1 MGNERRRGDYLTI
14 MTREENNCVG
24 CPDGLPCIGNN
35 CPMRNVPHTYC
46 DNCGEEID
54 PDYAIKDG
62 EMEYCD
68 DCAEELGLLEE
79 EETVNE

>member
-1 MGNERRRGDYLTI
+1 MI
-14 MTREENNCVG
+14 MKRETEVKAFE
-24 CPDGLPCIGNN
+24 
-35 CPMRNVPHTYC
+35 VKQYC

-68 DCAEELGLLEE
+68 DCAEELGLLKE

>member
-1 MGNERRRGDYLTI
+1 

-24 CPDGLPCIGNN
+24 CPPEIFCLGST
-35 CPMRNVPHTYC
+35 CPMRHVLHTYC
-46 DNCGEEID
+46 DSCGIEID

-68 DCAEELGLLEE
+68 ECAEELELI
-79 EETVNE
+79 

>member
-1 MGNERRRGDYLTI
+1 
-14 MTREENNCVG
+14 
-24 CPDGLPCIGNN
+24 
-35 CPMRNVPHTYC
+35 MRHVLHTYC

-68 DCAEELGLLEE
+68 NCAEELGLVEE
-79 EETVNE
+79 GLTKNA